1 MTERG
6 DATKSKEESSLDADA
21 LAGCLSSH
29 SQSIVDDEE
38 ITEINKMIQA
48 YDDQASDNEEAKE
61 VDVF

>member
-38 ITEINKMIQA
+38 ITEINKMIQT
-48 YDDQASDNEEAKE
+48 YDH
-61 VDVF
+61 

>member
-6 DATKSKEESSLDADA
+6 DAIKSKEESSLDADA

-29 SQSIVDDEE
+29 SASIVDDEE

-48 YDDQASDNEEAKE
+48 YDHQA
-61 VDVF
+61 